1 MRILLANDDGVEAPG
16 IEALVKALYKEHE
29 VIVSA
34 PAQQQSGMSH
44 AMTLGRRL
52 YIECYQ
58 PFMDKYGVRAWRVYG
73 TPADSVKAYLEGFNE
88 AKPDVVISG
97 INDCHNLG
105 TDNIYSG
112 TVGAAVEG
120 FFHNIPSMAISFN
133 KRGDISLDAVAAEVA
148 ARLEKLI
155 GQSDVP
161 QALNINFPNELKEK
175 SFVWKWAA
183 IGRRIYTNAYNLV
196 RDDDGRT
203 YYLVEGIPVD
213 DESNQDSDIM
223 LSKRGFVT
231 VTPLMLDSDDKSFL
245 ASHHGMELSL

>member
-73 TPADSVKAYLEGFNE
+73 TPADSVKAYLEGINE

-112 TVGAAVEG
+112 QFLQPCCLCKKFYSCIVLSNSRCQYPFRFSFPVPLW
-120 FFHNIPSMAISFN
+120 FHQ
-133 KRGDISLDAVAAEVA
+133 KRS
-148 ARLEKLI
+148 K
-155 GQSDVP
+155 QC
-161 QALNINFPNELKEK
+161 ALQL
-175 SFVWKWAA
+175 
-183 IGRRIYTNAYNLV
+183 
-196 RDDDGRT
+196 
-203 YYLVEGIPVD
+203 
-213 DESNQDSDIM
+213 
-223 LSKRGFVT
+223 
-231 VTPLMLDSDDKSFL
+231 
-245 ASHHGMELSL
+245 